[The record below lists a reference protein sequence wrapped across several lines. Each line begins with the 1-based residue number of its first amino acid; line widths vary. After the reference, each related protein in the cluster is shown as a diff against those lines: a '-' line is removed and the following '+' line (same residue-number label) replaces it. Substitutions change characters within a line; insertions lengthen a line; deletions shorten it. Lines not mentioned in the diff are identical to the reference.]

1 MTDAA
6 PAAEAPELAAAVA
19 AAASSAASAV
29 SANISQALEAAA
41 AAAPQLTAAQLALVA
56 RHAGHDHPR
65 RQREA
70 GFILWATVA
79 ALVLSQAALVRCKR
93 AYPRPYAAVTLFG
106 LWAAPCVLAVLTR
119 GFAFLALWAAF
130 TACAGVLFVLARA
143 KPLAKATPRR
153 VYRWLD
159 LTYRACLAT
168 ASATWAALM
177 VPLLLP
183 AVLLLLPGGLP
194 DAMLRSLAYSI
205 YFGVLTRD
213 VGELAAETMTAN
225 LSQRGGGGKREQEDE
240 SEGRA
245 AARRLAAQYSC
256 ALCGDE
262 LRIVGEGS
270 AVEAGGEEGGPADG
284 DEDDLAHISEPVVV
298 RARDGSLVLVMPGSA
313 QALQLEAAARARLAA
328 AAAAAKALAA
338 AAASEGEAPQQQ
350 KVLAFKDARKP
361 HGDRLYQLQCMHVFH
376 EACIKGWCVI
386 GKKDT
391 CPTCSERVD
400 IKALLK
406 TSPLWGQTSR
416 LWGQLLDAVRY
427 VVVWNPLIFL
437 ALRLLFWEMGIG
449 GTSGGVVVPSPGPL
463 ADPQQLALPLPGDA
477 GGGAGGGGASG

>member
-1 MTDAA
+1 M
-6 PAAEAPELAAAVA
+6 
-19 AAASSAASAV
+19 
-29 SANISQALEAAA
+29 
-41 AAAPQLTAAQLALVA
+41 
-56 RHAGHDHPR
+56 
-65 RQREA
+65 
-70 GFILWATVA
+70 
-79 ALVLSQAALVRCKR
+79 
-93 AYPRPYAAVTLFG
+93 
-106 LWAAPCVLAVLTR
+106 
-119 GFAFLALWAAF
+119 
-130 TACAGVLFVLARA
+130 
-143 KPLAKATPRR
+143 
-153 VYRWLD
+153 
-159 LTYRACLAT
+159 
-168 ASATWAALM
+168 
-177 VPLLLP
+177 
-183 AVLLLLPGGLP
+183 
-194 DAMLRSLAYSI
+194 
-205 YFGVLTRD
+205 
-213 VGELAAETMTAN
+213 
-225 LSQRGGGGKREQEDE
+225 
-240 SEGRA
+240 
-245 AARRLAAQYSC
+245 
-256 ALCGDE
+256 
-262 LRIVGEGS
+262 
-270 AVEAGGEEGGPADG
+270 
-284 DEDDLAHISEPVVV
+284 